1 MSFFDGEDSLML
13 PTPPVLNTMIGEEIG
28 VNDLIFKL
36 GLKTGLDPEKK
47 QMVKNIMQQHK
58 EQ

>member
-1 MSFFDGEDSLML
+1 MSLFDREDSVML

-47 QMVKNIMQQHK
+47 EMVQNIMQQHK
-58 EQ
+58 G

>member
-1 MSFFDGEDSLML
+1 MSLFDGEDSILAPAL
-13 PTPPVLNTMIGEEIG
+13 PALNTVIGDEIG

-47 QMVKNIMQQHK
+47 EMVQNIMQQQK